1 MRFVYVCRFV
11 SMCVCVFKCRFA
23 ANTIKKQSSSS
34 QRTTNNAAVL
44 FVDVIPVVIAVVV
57 VVASVHSFH
66 HQHHIFRRA
75 SVVIGFIFSISRHCL
90 ALALL
95 WSQHFFFLL
104 FLPFHP
110 FLSLSNCICTDSCPC
125 SQQCVC

>member
-1 MRFVYVCRFV
+1 M
-11 SMCVCVFKCRFA
+11 SKCRFA

-95 WSQHFFFLL
+95 WSQHFFFSS
-104 FLPFHP
+104 FLAFPSIPFAFQLHLHG
-110 FLSLSNCICTDSCPC
+110 FVSLQPAMRVLAIRMPI
-125 SQQCVC
+125 